1 MGDHALGLLQL
12 VSTIV
17 ESDEYKAL
25 MPSSSNSC
33 SNAKKGAGESSGAAE
48 EEAKKI
54 CELFRKNT
62 FKVKS
67 DG

>member
-1 MGDHALGLLQL
+1 MELLKL
-12 VSTIV
+12 VATIV

-33 SNAKKGAGESSGAAE
+33 HSNAKKGAGESSGAAE

-67 DG
+67 GG